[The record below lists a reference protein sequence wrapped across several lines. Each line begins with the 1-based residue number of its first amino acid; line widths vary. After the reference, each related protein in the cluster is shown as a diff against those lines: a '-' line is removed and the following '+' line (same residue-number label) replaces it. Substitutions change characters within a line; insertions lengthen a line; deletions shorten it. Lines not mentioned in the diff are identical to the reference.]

1 MRRRNIECI
10 IEFVGRER
18 GLRERERRERG
29 EFGVE
34 VNADEVARFGVGFPG
49 AKSDEND
56 GVNGD
61 KILFFVA
68 GAKFAA
74 NVAADIVDDRI
85 SMSDIDATHT
95 VAGHFG
101 D

>member
-1 MRRRNIECI
+1 M
-10 IEFVGRER
+10 IEFEVIGWKRRVRER
-18 GLRERERRERG
+18 KRRERR

-34 VNADEVARFGVGFPG
+34 VNADEVARFGIGFPG
-49 AKSDEND
+49 AKSDKND
-56 GVNGD
+56 GVNGN

-68 GAKFAA
+68 RAKFAA
-74 NVAADIVDDRI
+74 NVAADIRDNRI
-85 SMSDIDATHT
+85 SMRDIDATHA